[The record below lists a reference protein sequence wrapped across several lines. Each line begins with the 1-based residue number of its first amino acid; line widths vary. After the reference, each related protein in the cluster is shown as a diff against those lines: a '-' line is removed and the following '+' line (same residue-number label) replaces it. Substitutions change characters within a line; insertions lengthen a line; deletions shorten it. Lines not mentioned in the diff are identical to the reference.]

1 MEKIKV
7 PDAVL
12 KSEFKNE
19 GTFPIID
26 QSEKFIAG
34 FCDDE
39 TKLIR
44 ISKPVIC
51 FGDHTR
57 IFKYVDFDFVLGADG
72 VKVLQTKPEIL
83 PEYLYYVLRNTEIK
97 SLGYSRHY
105 KILKEILI
113 PVPPVEIQLEI
124 VSEIE
129 QYQKIINGAR
139 QIVDNY
145 RPTININ
152 SQWETAK
159 VGDVVD
165 FISGVTLSVGECL
178 DSEGSPLITIA
189 DVGEDGK
196 IYTDGIRTVSTTKK
210 TNKLRKGD
218 LLFNWR
224 NGSKS
229 LVGKTALFDLDGD
242 YIFASFLLGLRPHEN
257 IDSKFLWVLLN
268 QFRVEGKY
276 MQFMRQNVNGLF
288 NREELQEVT
297 IPVPTIEIQR
307 EIVSAIEEEM
317 IIIEYN
323 KRLIEIFE
331 KKIQIKLSEVW
342 GE

>member
-1 MEKIKV
+1 M
-7 PDAVL
+7 
-12 KSEFKNE
+12 
-19 GTFPIID
+19 
-26 QSEKFIAG
+26 
-34 FCDDE
+34 
-39 TKLIR
+39 
-44 ISKPVIC
+44 
-51 FGDHTR
+51 
-57 IFKYVDFDFVLGADG
+57 
-72 VKVLQTKPEIL
+72 
-83 PEYLYYVLRNTEIK
+83 
-97 SLGYSRHY
+97 
-105 KILKEILI
+105 
-113 PVPPVEIQLEI
+113 
-124 VSEIE
+124 
-129 QYQKIINGAR
+129 
-139 QIVDNY
+139 
-145 RPTININ
+145 
-152 SQWETAK
+152 
-159 VGDVVD
+159 GDVVD

-178 DSEGSPLITIA
+178 DPEGLPLITIA
-189 DVGEDGK
+189 DVGEDGR
-196 IYTDGIRTVSTTKK
+196 IYTDGIRSVSTTKK
-210 TNKLRKGD
+210 VNKLCTGD

-224 NGSKS
+224 NGSKN